1 MLRSSNDGTV
11 TQSSDGLGGCTDG
24 PQRVG
29 RDSEGVMTA
38 SEGVVSV
45 SELIVSA
52 SKKDGWGLRRG
63 SGGFR
68 V

>member
-1 MLRSSNDGTV
+1 MNTRVPLCQGAKRGCSNDGTV
-11 TQSSDGLGGCTDG
+11 TQSNDGLGGCTDG

-45 SELIVSA
+45 SELIVRA
-52 SKKDGWGLRRG
+52 SKKDG
-63 SGGFR
+63 
-68 V
+68 

>member
-45 SELIVSA
+45 SELIVRA
-52 SKKDGWGLRRG
+52 SKKDG
-63 SGGFR
+63 
-68 V
+68 